1 MVSFP
6 SVWKKSMLGGGG
18 FEGIGGRTA
27 KNLVRYLKRQTQD

>member
-18 FEGIGGRTA
+18 FEGIGGRTRR
-27 KNLVRYLKRQTQD
+27 NVLRYFKRQKPD